1 MAITGSCLCGSVG
14 YEINGRL
21 LDACHCHCSMCR
33 KAHGAA
39 YATYASLQP
48 ETFRW
53 TSGEEFVT
61 RYDSSPT
68 MSRVFCSVCGSKL
81 AVTED
86 GQISAITLGTV
97 AGDPGIRPRSHIFT
111 GSKAPW
117 HEISDAL
124 LRFEEWPPGEGWA

>member
-1 MAITGSCLCGSVG
+1 MAITGSCLCGAVG
-14 YEINGRL
+14 YEISGRL

-39 YATYASLQP
+39 YATYASLRP
-48 ETFRW
+48 EAFRW

-68 MSRVFCSVCGSKL
+68 MSRIFCSVCGSPL
-81 AVTED
+81 AATGD
-86 GQISAITLGTV
+86 GQIDSITLGTV
-97 AGDPGIRPRSHIFT
+97 EGDPEIRPRSHIFA
-111 GSKAPW
+111 GSKATW

-124 LRFEEWPPGEGWA
+124 PRFEEWPPGEGWG